1 MNQEFS
7 LKIEN
12 MEKEKEVLIQ
22 SHENFIT
29 ETKIYHDN
37 LSKDLE
43 QKIQD
48 IKQENLRELENAY
61 QQRVRMI
68 DEEKKSKE
76 HYKSKVEDLKQKL
89 QSITSDHQDE
99 MHSVIAK
106 NSEQIVDCNEE
117 KQSKVCIIFQTN
129 FSEAKVV
136 VVLMIIKNRKTIY

>member
-1 MNQEFS
+1 M
-7 LKIEN
+7 
-12 MEKEKEVLIQ
+12 KEKEVLIQ

-37 LSKDLE
+37 LTKDLE

-89 QSITSDHQDE
+89 QSITSNHQDICRFIRLRR
-99 MHSVIAK
+99 S
-106 NSEQIVDCNEE
+106 NGRRL
-117 KQSKVCIIFQTN
+117 
-129 FSEAKVV
+129 VV
-136 VVLMIIKNRKTIY
+136 QKRRWLRCLRGVN